1 MTSPTLVDPAEA
13 FRLIEPARLRIE
25 KKWPY
30 YAVGLR
36 ELRGPIVIPGLSAK
50 AGGPIA
56 VDKHWRIYVDPEH
69 IGEWTVPQLAT
80 ALRHELWHCLLGHHA
95 RMSAEGIDHHRRAIA
110 VDHEVDSILL
120 SENPAPEF
128 PPIGHPIPGDQ
139 GEHATGLPI
148 GLLAEEY
155 YDLLPPDPPTPSGGA
170 GQPVSGDGEPMPS
183 GGSNQDGEDR
193 EWEQGG
199 GKPAES
205 PSGSDASESG
215 GSGKVEGVTSTEAEL
230 IKRAVAEA
238 AQQYH
243 KSRGNLP
250 GGLKRLLD
258 TIATPTV
265 DWRVLLRRA
274 VQNGV
279 ATRGRVDYSYAR
291 PSRRDAGASRG
302 YVSPGSISRKPEVA
316 MVIDTSGSM
325 ADDDL
330 KEAVS
335 EVVGCAYAI
344 GGRIHATSCD
354 AAVAKWVDV
363 VKASDVKLTGG
374 GGTDMRVGIEA
385 ALKLRPWPHVIVV
398 VTDGE
403 TPWPAQKLKGV
414 ALIVLLVST
423 ASAKTPSWAT
433 TVKVTPNRAC
443 RRRVQ

>member
-1 MTSPTLVDPAEA
+1 MTSPSPVDSTDA
-13 FRLIEPARLRIE
+13 FRLIETARLRIE

-36 ELRGPIVIPGLSAK
+36 ELRGPIVIPGLAAK

-69 IGEWTVPQLAT
+69 VGDWTVPQLAT
-80 ALRHELWHCLLGHHA
+80 ALRHELWHCLLSHHA
-95 RMSAEGIDHHRRAIA
+95 RLRAEGLDRHRVAIA

-120 SENPAPEF
+120 SENPSPEF

-139 GEHATGLPI
+139 VEHATGLPI

-170 GQPVSGDGEPMPS
+170 SQPVSGDGEPMPS
-183 GGSNQDGEDR
+183 GGSNQDGEER
-193 EWEQGG
+193 EWEQGV
-199 GKPAES
+199 GKPTES
-205 PSGSDASESG
+205 SSGSDAPESG
-215 GSGKVEGVTSTEAEL
+215 GSGKVEGVTDAEAEL

-238 AQQYH
+238 VQQYH
-243 KSRGNLP
+243 KGRGSLP

-258 TIATPTV
+258 TIAPPV
-265 DWRVLLRRA
+265 DLRILLRRA

-325 ADDDL
+325 SAQDL
-330 KEAVS
+330 GEAVS
-335 EVVGCAYAI
+335 EVIGCARAI
-344 GGRIHATSCD
+344 GGTVKVSSCD
-354 AAVAKWVDV
+354 ASASSWARVASVKDV
-363 VKASDVKLTGG
+363 TLTGG
-374 GGTDMRVGIEA
+374 GGTDMRVGIDS
-385 ALKLRPWPHVIVV
+385 ALEIKPKPHVVVV

-403 TPWPAQKLKGV
+403 TPWPSEPLKGS
-414 ALIVLLVST
+414 ALVVILVS
-423 ASAKTPSWAT
+423 SAGRDKPPKWAT
-433 TVKVTPNRAC
+433 TIRIERA
-443 RRRVQ
+443 QS